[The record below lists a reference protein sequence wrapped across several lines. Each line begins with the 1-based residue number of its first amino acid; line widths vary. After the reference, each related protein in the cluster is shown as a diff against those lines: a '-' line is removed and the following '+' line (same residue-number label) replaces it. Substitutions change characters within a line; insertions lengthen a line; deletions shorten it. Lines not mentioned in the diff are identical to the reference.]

1 MKFLKTSATP
11 IFKAS
16 ILKDYVNM
24 HKYFLCAS
32 SHELYT
38 IPKSTPTNT
47 NITKM
52 SKPTELRSAKHQY
65 YIKLRMKELQ
75 QKIEDLEA
83 SYDDLARYCLYLEY
97 QQQANNLN
105 IQHAEATFREADR
118 MRITGTSTMTDHF
131 GEREA
136 RIFEQANNRYH
147 LWKEAESVESGTAS
161 KIRRAYRG
169 LDDLE
174 CDLAAIRIELVELE
188 TVLKELERTDVMD
201 IDG

>member
-1 MKFLKTSATP
+1 
-11 IFKAS
+11 
-16 ILKDYVNM
+16 
-24 HKYFLCAS
+24 
-32 SHELYT
+32 
-38 IPKSTPTNT
+38 
-47 NITKM
+47 M

-105 IQHAEATFREADR
+105 IQHAEATFRVADR
-118 MRITGTSTMTDHF
+118 MRITGTVTMTDHDLF
-131 GEREA
+131 GERGA
-136 RIFEQANNRYH
+136 RIFEQANNRFH
-147 LWKEAESVESGTAS
+147 LWKEAERVESGTAS

-174 CDLAAIRIELVELE
+174 CDLAAVRIELVELE
-188 TVLKELERTDVMD
+188 TVLKELERTDAMD
-201 IDG
+201 IDR